1 MNEAFW
7 TDGERTLYHGDCLAV
22 LPGIE
27 AESVSLVCTDPPYGV
42 QFMGKAWDRA
52 LPDPE
57 IWFECLRLLKPGGFL
72 FSFMTPRTDCFARF
86 CIQVEDA
93 GFDCSYYPITWL
105 YLTGFQKGHDLS
117 KAADRAAGAE
127 REVVGVRP
135 GHENFAG
142 TDRWQPP
149 MEGSGG
155 FDRPWMQDP
164 EAMERYHQATAPSTP
179 LAQRLDGWKAGR
191 QVLKPAHETIVVAQK
206 PLSEKTFLA
215 NVVAH
220 GTGGMNTGEC
230 AVPFEDG
237 GPAGVWGAK
246 QNKEPGSSGHTM
258 QPGWQEG
265 FRTTQGSGR
274 HPANVAVTGGAL
286 GERSKYFDIDK
297 WADEHVT
304 WTEESAAVY
313 CPKAAKREK
322 NLGLEGMDEAPR
334 DHHVTRKRPKCRK
347 CGKWGRG
354 WHHDRPNSV
363 CVCDEPDF
371 EELPPYSVANR
382 HPTCKPLALI
392 AWLLRLGN
400 PEGGT
405 VLDPFAGSGT
415 TLVAAK
421 TLGMRAIGIELN
433 ETEDEPYC
441 TIAQKRTEAAEAPKP
456 EAQLTLQEVAG

>member
-7 TDGERTLYHGDCLAV
+7 TDGERTLIHGDCLAV

-27 AESVSLVCTDPPYGV
+27 AGSVSLVCTDPPYGV
-42 QFMGKAWDRA
+42 QFMGKAWDRV
-52 LPDPE
+52 LPDPA
-57 IWFECLRLLKPGGFL
+57 IWRECLRVRKPGGFL

-105 YLTGFQKGHDLS
+105 YLTGFPKGHDLS

-127 REVVGVRP
+127 RPILGERHRSDDFT
-135 GHENFAG
+135 GHKRTQAWDP
-142 TDRWQPP
+142 TDSGY
-149 MEGSGG
+149 GSIARG
-155 FDRPWMQDP
+155 M
-164 EAMERYHQATAPSTP
+164 APVTEPQTP
-179 LAQRLDGWKAGR
+179 LAQGLDGWKAGR

-230 AVPFEDG
+230 AVPFESDEDQEYVRDGIAQYAKHTGGTEQSNLAG
-237 GPAGVWGAK
+237 GPLVKFHDSTRYNCGA
-246 QNKEPGSSGHTM
+246 T
-258 QPGWQEG
+258 
-265 FRTTQGSGR
+265 GR

-286 GERSKYFDIDK
+286 GERTKYFDIDK
-297 WADEHVT
+297 WAEEHVT

-313 CPKAAKREK
+313 CPKAGKAENER
-322 NLGLEGMDEAPR
+322 GLEGMPKGNRPLAISQWEGQTNGSGEVMGRSAPQR
-334 DHHVTRKRPKCRK
+334 NP
-347 CGKWGRG
+347 
-354 WHHDRPNSV
+354 
-363 CVCDEPDF
+363 
-371 EELPPYSVANR
+371 

-392 AWLLRLGN
+392 AWLLTLGN
-400 PEGGT
+400 PPGGT

-421 TLGMRAIGIELN
+421 ALGMRAIGIELN
-433 ETEDEPYC
+433 ETEEEPYC